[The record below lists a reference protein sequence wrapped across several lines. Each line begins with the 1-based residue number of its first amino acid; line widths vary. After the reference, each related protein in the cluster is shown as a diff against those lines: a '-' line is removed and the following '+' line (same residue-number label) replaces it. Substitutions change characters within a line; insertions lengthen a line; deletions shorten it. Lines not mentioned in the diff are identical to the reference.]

1 MIKTVK
7 FKSSTIFRILFLLV
21 AVPWLNCK
29 NIPEGKDQDDG
40 LALTPPMGWN
50 SWNAFQADINE
61 SLIKE
66 IADAMVNNGM
76 RDAGYTYLVLDDG
89 WMAKERDSIG
99 RLVADPIKFPSGMK
113 AIGDYIHSK
122 GLKFGIY
129 ECRGHLTCQGLPGSF
144 EHEQI
149 DMNSFAEWG
158 VDYIKLDACYAENN
172 GRLSSED
179 LAIYHEAILKTGR
192 PMILSISDFGA
203 GSWTW
208 GGKNY
213 AQLWRTSMD
222 IYPFIGSVYNCA
234 ETSGGEGSIHPG
246 FNGLWQFAGP
256 GHWNDPDMLQVGN
269 LKSATED
276 KVHFSLWCMLAAPIM
291 AGNDLRIMSDSVKS
305 ILLAPEVIAVNQDPR
320 GQQGYRVF
328 KQDGLEIYNKPLSD
342 GTTAVLLLNKGKTKR
357 DLTVQWEQLG
367 LKGSQKVR
375 DLWSQKDLGS
385 FSESF
390 TATNLGQHE
399 HLLVRIGSKGS
410 KPLPGPTP
418 VPLEKYTV
426 TKTGITHLSDLFYIH
441 KENNAPMI
449 NQNHDGGPLTLNGI
463 TYDKGLGCK
472 SRSYVM
478 YHLDGK
484 ADRLMATVGLVDPSP
499 DDATGQFK
507 VYVEDRFGGRV
518 IFDSGKMK
526 KGDPEIKVDI
536 DVSNLPL
543 VLLEFS
549 GKNVYG
555 IWADPR
561 VEVKE

>member
-1 MIKTVK
+1 MIEIVR
-7 FKSSTIFRILFLLV
+7 FKGNRFSSILLLLV
-21 AVPWLNCK
+21 AFLWLSCTN
-29 NIPEGKDQDDG
+29 GTQGRDQEEG
-40 LALTPPMGWN
+40 LAMTPPMGWN

-61 SLIKE
+61 SLIRE

-89 WMAKERDSIG
+89 WMAKERDSTG
-99 RLVADPIKFPSGMK
+99 RLVADPIKFPGGMK

-144 EHEQI
+144 EHEQT

-158 VDYIKLDACYAENN
+158 VDYIKLDACYAEKN

-179 LAIYHEAILKTGR
+179 LAIYHDAIRNTGR

-213 AQLWRTSMD
+213 AQLWRTSGD
-222 IYPFIGSVYNCA
+222 IYPFIRSVYRCA

-256 GHWNDPDMLQVGN
+256 GYWNDPDMLQVGN

-276 KVHFSLWCMLAAPIM
+276 KVHFSLWCILAAPIM
-291 AGNDLRIMSDSVKS
+291 AGNDLRIMSDSVKN
-305 ILLAPEVIAVNQDPR
+305 ILLAPEVIAVNQDSR
-320 GQQGYRVF
+320 GHQGYRVF
-328 KQDGLEIYNKPLSD
+328 RQDSLEIYNKPLSD
-342 GTTAVLLLNKGKTKR
+342 GTTAVLLLNKGKIKR

-385 FSESF
+385 FNGSF
-390 TATNLGQHE
+390 TASNLGQHE

-410 KPLPGPTP
+410 KPLPGPAP
-418 VPLEKYTV
+418 VPVEKYTV
-426 TKTGITHLSDLFYIH
+426 TQPGTTHLSDLYYIQ
-441 KENNAPMI
+441 KEDNAPVI
-449 NQNHDGGPLTLNGI
+449 NRNHDGGALILNGVS
-463 TYDKGLGCK
+463 YDKGLGCK
-472 SRSYVM
+472 SKSQVM
-478 YHLDGK
+478 YHLNGK

-526 KGDPEIKVDI
+526 KGDKERKVDV
-536 DVSNLPL
+536 DVRNLNFI
-543 VLLEFS
+543 LLEFS
-549 GKNVYG
+549 GKGVFG
-555 IWADPR
+555 TWAEVR
-561 VEVKE
+561 VEAK